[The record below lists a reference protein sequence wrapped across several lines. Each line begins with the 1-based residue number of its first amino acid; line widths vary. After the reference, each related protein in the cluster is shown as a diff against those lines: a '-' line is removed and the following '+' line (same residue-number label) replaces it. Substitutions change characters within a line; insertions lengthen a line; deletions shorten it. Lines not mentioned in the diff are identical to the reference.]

1 MNKYIYGMTFASCN
15 DLLKF
20 IMRLHQRPRDVP
32 HIPSMA
38 VLFRPRSTWMA
49 MADAAVALLK
59 RLGAGDASIVAQEP
73 VSWRNFQCQTF
84 EIDLMFDV

>member
-1 MNKYIYGMTFASCN
+1 MPM
-15 DLLKF
+15 
-20 IMRLHQRPRDVP
+20 DVP

-59 RLGAGDASIVAQEP
+59 RLGAGDASIVAQER
-73 VSWRNFQCQTF
+73 VSWRTFQC
-84 EIDLMFDV
+84 